1 MLKEALKNHHIIL
14 ASGSPRRQEF
24 FKNLDL
30 DFEIQLKPVNEVYP
44 DHLTHFEI
52 SNYLAELKAT
62 PFRSDLKA
70 KDILIT
76 SDTIVW
82 HNNKALGKPKD
93 ERDAFHILKSLSH
106 DTHEVITSVSFTTKT
121 TTNTLYAVTKV
132 TFKTLTDEEILYYIK
147 TAQPFDKAGAYG
159 IQEWIGQ
166 IGVTKLEG
174 SYFNVMGLPTHLVY
188 KTLNDLAEQTP

>member
-1 MLKEALKNHHIIL
+1 MLNDTLKKHHIIL

-24 FKNLDL
+24 FKNLGL
-30 DFEIQLKPVNEVYP
+30 DFEIRLKPIKEEYP
-44 DHLTHFEI
+44 PRLSHFEI
-52 SNYLAELKAT
+52 SDYLAQLKAL
-62 PFRSDLKA
+62 PFKHDLQSN
-70 KDILIT
+70 DILIT

-93 ERDAFHILKSLSH
+93 EADAFNILKSLSNA
-106 DTHEVITSVSFTTKT
+106 THEVITSVCFTTKT
-121 TTNTLYAVTKV
+121 GQKTFYAVTKV
-132 TFKTLTDEEILYYIK
+132 TFKAFTDEEILYYIK

-166 IGVTKLEG
+166 IGVTQLEG

-188 KTLNDLAEQTP
+188 KTLIDIAKHPL